1 MDHGILFDV
10 IIAVQKESGLKN
22 KKVTV
27 SSILCVS
34 YTVHGSHP
42 LLSQILL

>member
-27 SSILCVS
+27 SSILCIS
-34 YTVHGSHP
+34 VHGSHP
-42 LLSQILL
+42 LSQLLL